1 MPSRPSLARTER
13 KDAGTDTRP
22 FVSIL
27 FVKAETNWSISP
39 SRHLTDWKTE
49 ANAKVRA
56 RRRMIVG
63 EAARV
68 PPWPRKERC
77 LPLPSLTER
86 ANHGIAWDIM
96 GGQGISW
103 ETA

>member
-56 RRRMIVG
+56 RRPMIVG

-77 LPLPSLTER
+77 LPLPPLTER
-86 ANHGIAWDIM
+86 ANHGITWDIM

-103 ETA
+103 EER